1 MAAGG
6 MAEEIEDAF
15 FLHQARDEI
24 EIRFAIL
31 NAVLP
36 LGIGIVQLPGDI
48 EALQDLLQDIG
59 HLQVLKDAQI
69 SLARQ
74 HPDLGRDGGAVAGEA
89 EGSGQLCEGGHNAV
103 DVSGFAARR
112 PDYPEGDRLTQDVLE
127 FDPGVFGPQLE
138 LEPKELRDG
147 LLPRERLEQEFIRTQ
162 ARLDVKETI
171 LFQITVCHLRPPSA
185 SMWRRLS
192 VFRLRTLA
200 ETFCRPRTMRPQEWG
215 RGRLRV
221 CATLHEYT
229 KFPSAPIATRM
240 DSSFC
245 PSAMRVSNWREISGS
260 NVLVRMLSTLRA
272 PLSTSVQRRAISSMS
287 ALSHTRW
294 ILWFS
299 WMRF

>member
-112 PDYPEGDRLTQDVLE
+112 PDYPEGDRLAQDVLE

-147 LLPRERLEQEFIRTQ
+147 LLPRERLEQQFIRTQ

-171 LFQITVCHLRPPSA
+171 LFKISVRHVRPPSQPVGQAVPPAHQFLHNFSRFTNTRNFRRRRSPPGWIPA
-185 SMWRRLS
+185 SDL
-192 VFRLRTLA
+192 
-200 ETFCRPRTMRPQEWG
+200 PR
-215 RGRLRV
+215 
-221 CATLHEYT
+221 
-229 KFPSAPIATRM
+229 
-240 DSSFC
+240 
-245 PSAMRVSNWREISGS
+245 SGS
-260 NVLVRMLSTLRA
+260 TTGARSPAAMC
-272 PLSTSVQRRAISSMS
+272 
-287 ALSHTRW
+287 W
-294 ILWFS
+294 
-299 WMRF
+299 